1 MVDKNEPGFGPIH
14 YIAQGKHVFKTKL
27 LVILAIYGNADLDLT
42 TTHKDQVTALHLAV
56 EVSWTFAFSRQ
67 SYMLQQSSVI
77 SIVPLVT
84 GKGPGVCKDTHCS
97 RCRF

>member
-1 MVDKNEPGFGPIH
+1 MVDKKEPGFGPIH

-67 SYMLQQSSVI
+67 SYMCINSLCYNNQV
-77 SIVPLVT
+77 
-84 GKGPGVCKDTHCS
+84 
-97 RCRF
+97 